1 MIVAMIRS
9 FGTWNYCRFIG
20 INARRRC
27 RLGLGTRSPE
37 AYTLISRPV
46 PTLTSLD
53 TQGGKPENVAEPV
66 PEMDVE
72 KVSKE
77 R

>member
-1 MIVAMIRS
+1 MNVAMIRS
-9 FGTWNYCRFIG
+9 FGTWNYSRFI
-20 INARRRC
+20 AR

-53 TQGGKPENVAEPV
+53 TQGGKPGNVAEPV
-66 PEMDVE
+66 PEMDIE